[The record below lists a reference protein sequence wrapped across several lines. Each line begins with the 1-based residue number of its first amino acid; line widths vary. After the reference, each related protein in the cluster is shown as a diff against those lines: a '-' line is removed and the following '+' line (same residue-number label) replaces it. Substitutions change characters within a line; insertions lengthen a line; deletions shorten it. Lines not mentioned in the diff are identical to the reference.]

1 MKTIEDKLLNITEFK
16 TTTWLNDLTNR
27 VYDNCKLAVNG
38 VSLAFYCRSTIHDRI
53 NSKCEL

>member
-1 MKTIEDKLLNITEFK
+1 MKKIEDKLVNITEFK

-27 VYDNCKLAVNG
+27 VYDNCKFAVHG
-38 VSLAFYCRSTIHDRI
+38 VSLAFYCRSNIHDRI